1 MKKLLRTSFFVL
13 VLSIIAAPAY
23 SEEMAIDEQRRALIG
38 EWRCDWPGA
47 SGDSSTL
54 IIHEIDA
61 AKGKARC
68 TFVFQPGDADKTEHE
83 VLADFFPGE
92 NPKLKFKASREE
104 HKKDFTCILY
114 NRELLGI
121 SFVGSVRGVAMSNT
135 TTMYKYP
142 KKLT

>member
-1 MKKLLRTSFFVL
+1 MKQLLITSFLIL
-13 VLSIIAAPAY
+13 VLSIVAAPVC
-23 SEEMAIDEQRRALIG
+23 SEEMAIDEQKRALIG
-38 EWRCDWPGA
+38 EWRGEWPGV

-68 TFVFQPGDADKTEHE
+68 TYIVYPGDSDKSEHE

-92 NPKLKFKASREE
+92 NPKLTFKARGN
-104 HKKDFTCILY
+104 DFTCVLYKDILSM
-114 NRELLGI
+114 
-121 SFVGSVRGVAMSNT
+121 SFVGSVRGVPMSNT

-142 KKLT
+142 KK